1 MGRITEEEA
10 QKYSASNGSWF
21 QLKNDKDIATVQ
33 FMHDNPEDLAPYV
46 CHRVKVGDRERYVDC
61 LATYGEECPLC
72 HAGHQQKLVR
82 FVVMYQHEDN
92 QMKIWE
98 RGKNFIQQIQGH
110 MNRCSNFPTWVF
122 QIERN
127 GKAGDM
133 KTTYNLYNMGQ
144 GVQGNAVDTSNIEIP
159 QIMGKVVLQKNAVEM
174 ETYLQTGN
182 FPNDEVVNDQP
193 IQRRSA
199 YQDPSPTPR
208 QPVSQVS
215 RRDVPVSDRGV
226 F

>member
-1 MGRITEEEA
+1 MGRVTEEEA
-10 QKYSASNGSWF
+10 QKYSVSNGSWF
-21 QLKNDKDIATVQ
+21 QLKNDKDVATVQ
-33 FMHDNPEDLAPYV
+33 FVFDNPEDLAPYV

-82 FVVMYQHEDN
+82 FLVMYQHEDG

-98 RGKNFIQQIQGH
+98 RGKTFIQQVQGY
-110 MNRCSNFPTWVF
+110 MNRYSPISNYVF

-133 KTTYNLYNMGQ
+133 KTTYNVFPMPNDKP
-144 GVQGNAVDTSNIEIP
+144 VDLKELEIP
-159 QIMGKVVLQKNAVEM
+159 QIMGKIILQKNAVEM
-174 ETYLQTGN
+174 ETYVQTGN
-182 FPNDEVVNDQP
+182 FPNDEVANDQP
-193 IQRRSA
+193 VQRRSA
-199 YQDPSPTPR
+199 YQDPTPTPR

-215 RRDVPVSDRGV
+215 RREVPVSDRGV